1 MLTANVIPI
10 ERLKV
15 LIALDAVTGV
25 LTWKRR
31 GPESF
36 DSKCPGYNQRASK
49 RWNTMLA
56 GTEALAGDNNGYKRG
71 TLEGRAF
78 YAHRVVWAL
87 YHGEWCSTNIDH
99 INGNKADNRP
109 ANLRAAAHEANSRN
123 QKLRRSNTSG
133 VMGVS
138 AHCEGGWIARIN
150 AEGERK
156 YLGKFASFPDAVA
169 ARLAAEAQY
178 GYDATHGRPDFKALS
193 GEWIA
198 E

>member
-1 MLTANVIPI
+1 MLTANAIPI
-10 ERLKV
+10 ERLKQ
-15 LIALDAVTGV
+15 LILLDSETGV
-25 LTWKRR
+25 LTWKLRNPDSFSGKTLGDNRR
-31 GPESF
+31 A
-36 DSKCPGYNQRASK
+36 AS

-56 GTEALAGDNNGYKRG
+56 GTEALAGNNCGYKRG

-78 YAHRVVWAL
+78 HAHRVVWAL
-87 YHGEWCSTNIDH
+87 HYGEWCSTNIDH

-138 AHCEGGWIARIN
+138 AHKEGGWLARIN

-156 YLGKFASFPDAVA
+156 YLGKFARFEDAVA
-169 ARLAAEAQY
+169 VRLAAETRY
-178 GYDATHGRPDFKALS
+178 GYDASHGRVTTP
-193 GEWIA
+193 
-198 E
+198 